1 MKPLPP
7 PGRWP
12 WPVHWL
18 LAWAVAATVALAA
31 AAAVVELGLYD
42 VRATTPHDPA
52 LAWTI
57 HSAMIHSVRLRAGHS
72 SFGPVDPEEAAEGFR
87 VYDAHC
93 ALCHGGPSVDRADWV
108 SGMTP
113 TPPYLLDA
121 SRRWTPAQLHFI
133 ISGGVK
139 MTSMPAWRSTLSDRQ
154 IWSLVSFLEVLP
166 YISGDRYQR
175 MQAAVALPTLA
186 RRR

>member
-1 MKPLPP
+1 M
-7 PGRWP
+7 
-12 WPVHWL
+12 
-18 LAWAVAATVALAA
+18 VAAAVALAA

-52 LAWTI
+52 VAWTI

-87 VYDAHC
+87 LYDDHC
-93 ALCHGGPSVDRADWV
+93 TLCHGGPSVDRADWV
-108 SGMTP
+108 SGVTP
-113 TPPYLLDA
+113 TPPYLIDA

-166 YISGDRYQR
+166 YISGDQYRR
-175 MQAAVALPTLA
+175 MQAASRTAATLA